1 MKSIAFASRNLKE
14 IIRDPL
20 SIFFSIGLPLFLL
33 ILLGFIGKNVGVSI
47 FQVQNFLPGIIVFS
61 FAFISLFSGLLISN
75 DRNNSFLMRLFASP
89 LSPLDYIIGYS
100 LPLLIFATLQFII
113 CIIASMIL
121 GLSISLINIIFTFIL
136 TLPVAILFIALGLTL
151 GLIFNN
157 KQVGGI
163 ASIFVNLVAFTNG
176 MWFSWDVV
184 GPIFKTIAY
193 MLPFASA
200 VDMLRFALQGN
211 YLQILSPLLIVS
223 IYMIII
229 ILITIWTFN
238 NTIKNENI

>member
-1 MKSIAFASRNLKE
+1 MKSIALASRNLKE

-20 SIFFSIGLPLFLL
+20 SILFSIGLPLFLL
-33 ILLGFIGKNVGVSI
+33 IFLGFIGKNAGVNI
-47 FQVQNFLPGIIVFS
+47 FQIQNFLPGIIVFS
-61 FAFISLFSGLLISN
+61 FAFISLFSGILLSN
-75 DRNNSFLMRLFASP
+75 DRNNSFLIRLFASP
-89 LSPLDYIIGYS
+89 LSSLDYIIGYS

-113 CIIASMIL
+113 CIIAAISL
-121 GLSISLINIIFTFIL
+121 GLSISSINVILTFIL
-136 TLPVAILFIALGLTL
+136 ALPVAILFIALGLIL

-176 MWFSWDVV
+176 MWFSWDVA

-193 MLPFASA
+193 SLPFASA
-200 VDMLRFALQGN
+200 VDMLRFVIQGN
-211 YLQILSPLLIVS
+211 YLKILSPLLIVT

-229 ILITIWTFN
+229 ILIAIWAFNDTIT
-238 NTIKNENI
+238 NENI

>member
-20 SIFFSIGLPLFLL
+20 SILFSIGLPLFLL
-33 ILLGFIGKNVGVSI
+33 ILLGFIGKNAGVSI
-47 FQVQNFLPGIIVFS
+47 FQIENFLPGIIVFS

-89 LSPLDYIIGYS
+89 LSSLDYIIGYS

-113 CIIASMIL
+113 CVIAAIFL
-121 GLSISLINIIFTFIL
+121 GLPVSLINVIFTFIL
-136 TLPVAILFIALGLTL
+136 TIPVAILFIALGLIL

-176 MWFSWDVV
+176 MWFSWEVV

-193 MLPFASA
+193 VLPFASA

-211 YLQILSPLLIVS
+211 YLQILSPFLLVI
-223 IYMIII
+223 IYMF
-229 ILITIWTFN
+229 ILILIAAWAFN
-238 NTIKNENI
+238 NTITNENI